1 VPPAPPTSR
10 NWKRRT
16 EVEPMVSSKKD
27 PSRITAAIAVLVAV
41 AALAFGLAAC
51 GGGGGGIG
59 GSGEE
64 KEAQKVKL
72 EGKPSGSLTISNW
85 PLYIDKGTVPAFEK
99 ASGVSVKY
107 IEDINSNEEFFN
119 KMRPLLE
126 KGESGGRSIFVL
138 ADYQVTEMH
147 KLGYL
152 QEFDKAGLSEV
163 EKNLVSS
170 LQHPQFDPNRDW
182 TAPWQSGMTGVIV
195 NKESAPDVKS
205 VCDLFNPKYKG
216 KVDFLNEVRETVP
229 LVMKCEGVDPNE
241 ATEADW
247 MKAIEKIKGAAESGQ
262 IRRFT
267 GNDYARDLTSGD
279 AVAVIG
285 WSGDAVQL
293 QEDNPELEWRMPIE
307 GCMLWSEDMVIPV
320 GAPNPTAA
328 EAFMNYVY
336 KPEVQANIA
345 EYVNYVTPVE
355 GVKEV
360 LAKREPKLA
369 QNQLIF
375 PSASFTKKCSGT
387 PVLEGEEKQKVLRA
401 WDAVLNG

>member
-1 VPPAPPTSR
+1 
-10 NWKRRT
+10 
-16 EVEPMVSSKKD
+16 MVSTKKD
-27 PSRITAAIAVLVAV
+27 PRRITALV
-41 AALAFGLAAC
+41 AALVAAATLALGLAAC
-51 GGGGGGIG
+51 GGGGGGGIEG
-59 GSGEE
+59 GGGE
-64 KEAQKVKL
+64 KEAPKVKL
-72 EGKPSGSLTISNW
+72 EGKPSGELTISNW

-99 ASGVSVKY
+99 ATGVKVKY

-119 KMRPLLE
+119 KMQPLLAR
-126 KGESGGRSIFVL
+126 GESGGRSIFVL
-138 ADYQVTEMH
+138 ADYMVVKMH
-147 KLGYL
+147 QLGYL
-152 QEFDKAGLSEV
+152 QEFDKAGLPEV
-163 EKNLVSS
+163 EKNLVAS

-182 TAPWQSGMTGVIV
+182 TAPWQSGMTGIIV
-195 NKESAPDVKS
+195 NKETAPDVKS
-205 VCDLFNPKYKG
+205 ICDLFDPKYKG

-241 ATEADW
+241 ASESDW
-247 MKAIEKIKGAAESGQ
+247 MSAIEKIKGAAESGQ

-293 QEDNPELEWRMPIE
+293 QEDNPNLEWRMPTE
-307 GCMLWSEDMVIPV
+307 GCMLWSEDMVIPI

-336 KPEVQANIA
+336 EPEVQANIA

-360 LAKREPKLA
+360 LAKRDPELA
-369 QNQLIF
+369 KNQLIF
-375 PSASFTKKCSGT
+375 PSESFTKNCSGT
-387 PVLEGEEKQKVLRA
+387 PVLEGEEEQNVIKA
-401 WDAVLNG
+401 FDAVLNG

>member
-1 VPPAPPTSR
+1 
-10 NWKRRT
+10 
-16 EVEPMVSSKKD
+16 MVSDKD
-27 PSRITAAIAVLVAV
+27 PRRIAALLAVAV
-41 AALAFGLAAC
+41 AAVALAFGLAAC

-59 GSGEE
+59 NSGE
-64 KEAQKVKL
+64 KETTKVKL
-72 EGKPSGSLTISNW
+72 ESKPSGSLTISNW

-99 ASGVSVKY
+99 ATGVSVKY

-119 KMRPLLE
+119 KLRPQLE
-126 KGESGGRSIFVL
+126 QGESGGRSIFVL
-138 ADYQVTEMH
+138 ADYMVSKMH

-152 QEFDKAGLSEV
+152 QEFDKSALPEV

-170 LQHPQFDPNRDW
+170 LQHPQFDPNRDY
-182 TAPWQSGMTGVIV
+182 TVPWQSGMTGIIV
-195 NKESAPDVKS
+195 NKETGNDIHSI
-205 VCDLFNPKYKG
+205 CDLFNPKYKG
-216 KVDFLNEVRETVP
+216 KIDILNEVREAVP

-241 ATEADW
+241 ASEADW
-247 MKAIEKIKGAAESGQ
+247 MKAIEKLKAASESGQ

-267 GNDYARDLTSGD
+267 GNDYQSDLTSGNV
-279 AVAVIG
+279 VAVMG

-293 QEDNPELEWRMPIE
+293 QADNPNLEWRMPTE
-307 GCMLWSEDMVIPV
+307 GCMLWSENMIVPV

-336 KPEVQANIA
+336 EPENQAAIA

-360 LAKREPKLA
+360 FEKQDPALAK
-369 QNQLIF
+369 NQLIF

-387 PVLEGEEKQKVLRA
+387 PVIEGEEEQNIVKA
-401 WDAVLNG
+401 FDAVLNG

>member
-1 VPPAPPTSR
+1 
-10 NWKRRT
+10 
-16 EVEPMVSSKKD
+16 MLSSKKD
-27 PSRITAAIAVLVAV
+27 PRRISALVAVLVAV
-41 AALAFGLAAC
+41 ATLALGLAAC
-51 GGGGGGIG
+51 GGGGGGGIEG
-59 GSGEE
+59 GGE
-64 KEAQKVKL
+64 KETAKVKL
-72 EGKPSGSLTISNW
+72 EGKAWGELTISNW

-126 KGESGGRSIFVL
+126 QGESGCRSIFVL
-138 ADYQVTEMH
+138 ADYQVVKMH

-152 QEFDKAGLSEV
+152 QEFDKSGLPEV
-163 EKNLVSS
+163 EKNLVAS

-182 TAPWQSGMTGVIV
+182 TVPWQSGMTGVIV
-195 NKESAPDVKS
+195 NKETAPDVKS
-205 VCDLFNPKYKG
+205 VCDLFESKYQG
-216 KVDFLNEVRETVP
+216 KVEFLNEVRETVP

-247 MKAIEKIKGAAESGQ
+247 MKAIEKLKGAAESGQ

-267 GNDYARDLTSGD
+267 GNDYQNDLTSGNV
-279 AVAVIG
+279 VAVMG

-293 QEDNPELEWRMPIE
+293 QEDNPELEWRMPTE

-336 KPEVQANIA
+336 EPKVQANIA
-345 EYVNYVTPVE
+345 AYVNYVTPVE
-355 GVKEV
+355 HVQEV
-360 LAKREPKLA
+360 LKETEPEVA
-369 QNQLIF
+369 ENDLIF
-375 PSASFTKKCSGT
+375 PSASFTKNCSPT
-387 PVLEGEEKQKVLRA
+387 PTLEGKEEKNVLKA
-401 WDAVLNG
+401 FDEVLNG

>member
-1 VPPAPPTSR
+1 MATSAR
-10 NWKRRT
+10 GTRK
-16 EVEPMVSSKKD
+16 
-27 PSRITAAIAVLVAV
+27 AALVVAAVVAA
-41 AALAFGLAAC
+41 AALAAGLAAC
-51 GGGGGGIG
+51 GGGGGIEGG
-59 GSGEE
+59 GST
-64 KEAQKVKL
+64 EAETVKL

-99 ASGVSVKY
+99 ATGVSVKY

-119 KMRPLLE
+119 KMQPLLQQ
-126 KGESGGRSIFVL
+126 GESGDRSIFVL
-138 ADYQVTEMH
+138 ADYMVSKMH

-152 QEFDKAGLSEV
+152 QEFDKSALPNV
-163 EKNLVSS
+163 ERNLAAN
-170 LQHPQFDPNRDW
+170 LRHPPFDPNRDY
-182 TAPWQSGMTGVIV
+182 TVPWQSGMTGIIV
-195 NKESAPDVKS
+195 NKETAPDVRS
-205 VCDLFNPKYKG
+205 ICDLFDSQYKG

-229 LVMKCEGVDPNE
+229 LVMKCEGKDPSE

-247 MKAIEKIKGAAESGQ
+247 MQAIEKIKGAAESGQ

-293 QEDNPELEWRMPIE
+293 QEDNPQLEWRMPTE

-328 EAFMNYVY
+328 EAWIDFVY
-336 KPEVQANIA
+336 HPKVQANIA

-355 GVKEV
+355 GVKPI
-360 LAKREPKLA
+360 LAKRDPELA
-369 QNQLIF
+369 NNQLIF
-375 PSASFTKKCSGT
+375 PSASFTKNCSPT
-387 PVLEGEEKQKVLRA
+387 PPLEGEEEQNVIRA
-401 WDAVLNG
+401 FDAVLNG

>member
-1 VPPAPPTSR
+1 
-10 NWKRRT
+10 
-16 EVEPMVSSKKD
+16 MVSNEKD
-27 PSRITAAIAVLVAV
+27 QRRSAAVGAVLVAMAV
-41 AALAFGLAAC
+41 LALGLAAC
-51 GGGGGGIG
+51 GGGGGGIEG
-59 GSGEE
+59 GGEE
-64 KEAQKVKL
+64 KEAEKIRL
-72 EGKPSGSLTISNW
+72 EGKPSGNLTISNW

-99 ASGVSVKY
+99 ATGVKVKY

-119 KMRPLLE
+119 KMQPLLAQ
-126 KGESGGRSIFVL
+126 GESGDRSIFVL
-138 ADYQVTEMH
+138 ADYMVVKMH
-147 KLGYL
+147 QLGYL
-152 QEFDKAGLSEV
+152 QEFDKAGLPEV
-163 EKNLVSS
+163 EKNLVAS
-170 LQHPQFDPNRDW
+170 LQHPQFDPNRDY
-182 TAPWQSGMTGVIV
+182 TVPWQSGMTGVIV
-195 NKESAPDVKS
+195 NKETAPDVKS
-205 VCDLFNPKYKG
+205 ICDLFNPKYKG

-247 MKAIEKIKGAAESGQ
+247 MKAIDKIKAAAESGQ
-262 IRRFT
+262 VRRFT

-293 QEDNPELEWRMPIE
+293 QEDNPDLEWRMPTE

-328 EAFMNYVY
+328 EAFMNFVY

-355 GVKEV
+355 GVKEI
-360 LAKREPKLA
+360 LAKRDPELA
-369 QNQLIF
+369 KNQLIF

-387 PVLEGEEKQKVLRA
+387 PVLEGEEEQNVIKA
-401 WDAVLNG
+401 FDAVLNG

>member
-1 VPPAPPTSR
+1 M
-10 NWKRRT
+10 RT
-16 EVEPMVSSKKD
+16 RK
-27 PSRITAAIAVLVAV
+27 PSTRLAALATIVAAVAV
-41 AALAFGLAAC
+41 AFGLAAC
-51 GGGGGGIG
+51 GSGGGGIG
-59 GSGEE
+59 GTGES
-64 KEAQKVKL
+64 EAETIKL

-99 ASGVSVKY
+99 ATGVKVSYK
-107 IEDINSNEEFFN
+107 EDINSNEEFFN
-119 KMRPLLE
+119 KMQPILAQ
-126 KGESGGRSIFVL
+126 GESGGRSIFVL
-138 ADYQVTEMH
+138 ADYMVTKMH

-152 QEFDKAGLSEV
+152 QEFDKSGLPEV
-163 EKNLVSS
+163 EKNLTAS
-170 LQHPQFDPNRDW
+170 LKSPPFDPNRDW
-182 TAPWQSGMTGVIV
+182 TVPWQSGMTGIIV
-195 NKESAPDVKS
+195 NTETAPDVHS
-205 VCDLFNPKYKG
+205 ICDLFNSKYKG

-229 LVMKCEGVDPNE
+229 LVMKCEGVNPEE

-293 QEDNPELEWRMPIE
+293 QEDNPDLEWRMPTE
-307 GCMLWSEDMVIPV
+307 GCMLWSEDMVIPI

-328 EAFMNYVY
+328 EAWMNFVY

-355 GVKEV
+355 GVQQI

-369 QNQLIF
+369 ENQLIF
-375 PSASFTKKCSGT
+375 PSASFTKNCSPT
-387 PVLEGEEKQKVLRA
+387 PTLEGEEEQKVIKA
-401 WDAVLNG
+401 FDAVLNG

>member
-1 VPPAPPTSR
+1 
-10 NWKRRT
+10 
-16 EVEPMVSSKKD
+16 MVSTEKD
-27 PSRITAAIAVLVAV
+27 PRKGVGIVAVLVAV
-41 AALAFGLAAC
+41 AALALGLAAC
-51 GGGGGGIG
+51 GGGGGGG
-59 GSGEE
+59 GIEGGGE
-64 KEAQKVKL
+64 KEASKVKL
-72 EGKPSGSLTISNW
+72 EGKPSGELTISNW
-85 PLYIDKGTVPAFEK
+85 PLYIDKKTVPDFEK
-99 ASGVSVKY
+99 ASGVKVKY

-119 KMRPLLE
+119 KMQPLLQQ
-126 KGESGGRSIFVL
+126 GESGGRSIFVL
-138 ADYQVTEMH
+138 ADYQVVKMH

-152 QEFDKAGLSEV
+152 QEFDKAGLPEV

-182 TAPWQSGMTGVIV
+182 TVPWQSGMTGVIV
-195 NKESAPDVKS
+195 NKETAPDVKS
-205 VCDLFNPKYKG
+205 ICDLFNPKYKG

-247 MKAIEKIKGAAESGQ
+247 MKAIEKIKGAADSGQ

-293 QEDNPELEWRMPIE
+293 QADNPNLEWRMPTE
-307 GCMLWSEDMVIPV
+307 GCMLWSEDMVIPI
-320 GAPNPTAA
+320 GAPNATAA
-328 EAFMNYVY
+328 EAFMNFVY
-336 KPEVQANIA
+336 EPEVQANIA

-360 LAKREPKLA
+360 LAKRDPELA

-375 PSASFTKKCSGT
+375 PSASFTKDCSAT
-387 PVLEGEEKQKVLRA
+387 PVFKSEEEEQKVIKA
-401 WDAVLNG
+401 FDEVLNG

>member
-1 VPPAPPTSR
+1 
-10 NWKRRT
+10 
-16 EVEPMVSSKKD
+16 MVSSENKQRR
-27 PSRITAAIAVLVAV
+27 SAAVAVLVAM
-41 AALAFGLAAC
+41 AALALGLAAC
-51 GGGGGGIG
+51 GGGSSGIEGGG
-59 GSGEE
+59 GEE
-64 KEAQKVKL
+64 KEAPKVKL

-85 PLYIDKGTVPAFEK
+85 PLYIDQGTVPAFEK
-99 ASGVSVKY
+99 ASGVKVKY

-119 KMRPLLE
+119 KMQPLLAQ
-126 KGESGGRSIFVL
+126 GESGGRSIFVL
-138 ADYQVTEMH
+138 ADYMVTKMH
-147 KLGYL
+147 KFGYL
-152 QEFDKAGLSEV
+152 QEFDKSSLPEV
-163 EKNLVSS
+163 EKNLVAS
-170 LQHPQFDPNRDW
+170 LKSPQFDPNRDW
-182 TAPWQSGMTGVIV
+182 TVPWQSGMTGIIV
-195 NKESAPDVKS
+195 NKETAPDVRS
-205 VCDLFNPKYKG
+205 ICDLFNSKYKG

-229 LVMKCEGVDPNE
+229 LVMKCEGVDPNQ

-293 QEDNPELEWRMPIE
+293 QADNPNLEWRMPTE
-307 GCMLWSEDMVIPV
+307 GCMLWSEDMVIPI
-320 GAPNPTAA
+320 GAPNATAA

-360 LAKREPKLA
+360 LAKREPELA
-369 QNQLIF
+369 KNQLIF

-387 PVLEGEEKQKVLRA
+387 PVLEGEEEQKVIKA
-401 WDAVLNG
+401 FDAVLNG